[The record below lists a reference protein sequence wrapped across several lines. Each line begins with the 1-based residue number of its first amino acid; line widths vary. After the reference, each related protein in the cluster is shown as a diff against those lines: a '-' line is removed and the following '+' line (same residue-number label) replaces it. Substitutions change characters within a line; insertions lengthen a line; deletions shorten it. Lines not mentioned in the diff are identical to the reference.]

1 MGRNV
6 KWNNLFL
13 LGEDEIF
20 FSRERERER
29 IENFVD
35 GLVNFN
41 RVESESWLTNESN
54 DWLFLTS
61 VEFYKCIYASS
72 IESDLSL

>member
-20 FSRERERER
+20 FEREREREDR
-29 IENFVD
+29 KFC
-35 GLVNFN
+35 GRFGK
-41 RVESESWLTNESN
+41 
-54 DWLFLTS
+54 F
-61 VEFYKCIYASS
+61 
-72 IESDLSL
+72 

>member
-20 FSRERERER
+20 FERERERER
-29 IENFVD
+29 GSKILWTV
-35 GLVNFN
+35 
-41 RVESESWLTNESN
+41 W
-54 DWLFLTS
+54 
-61 VEFYKCIYASS
+61 
-72 IESDLSL
+72 

>member
-20 FSRERERER
+20 FERERER
-29 IENFVD
+29 GSKILWTV
-35 GLVNFN
+35 
-41 RVESESWLTNESN
+41 W
-54 DWLFLTS
+54 
-61 VEFYKCIYASS
+61 
-72 IESDLSL
+72 

>member
-20 FSRERERER
+20 FERERERER

-41 RVESESWLTNESN
+41 RAESESWLTSESN
-54 DWLFLTS
+54 D
-61 VEFYKCIYASS
+61 
-72 IESDLSL
+72 